1 MTKIIKRLS
10 ALSGAMSMFSFVT
23 LLTDSSGIFMEG
35 IKMLTIGM
43 SIFMSIYTYIFIKNK
58 LEDLW

>member
-1 MTKIIKRLS
+1 
-10 ALSGAMSMFSFVT
+10 MFSFVT

-35 IKMLTIGM
+35 IKMLTVGM